1 MGNLFLSCKQIEA
14 DNYWWISYR
23 TKLNVVSLSQQN
35 SDKPTVFRFMA
46 KCLPLYMFTALSL
59 YHSIC
64 LPLYIFTA
72 LYVYRSSFSLEHIL
86 RVVPGS
92 WMIRIYNKNKNN
104 HLSVI
109 SQKGESQNGCFKKTK
124 HATISEKRM
133 FLTPWY
139 AYVRPFALLPTL
151 LGFKFSEK
159 VLRLGWRLA
168 FKAISWEVGL
178 RNCKVNFIEDSAW
191 SYRQCM
197 VLSTFLGVFCIRRFY
212 SLNSTPLRASF
223 LWNKRFLK

>member
-1 MGNLFLSCKQIEA
+1 M
-14 DNYWWISYR
+14 
-23 TKLNVVSLSQQN
+23 SLSQQN

-86 RVVPGS
+86 RVVPGF
-92 WMIRIYNKNKNN
+92 WMTRIYNKNKNN

-124 HATISEKRM
+124 HATISKKPT
-133 FLTPWY
+133 FLTLWY
-139 AYVRPFALLPTL
+139 ARVRISGSEMFVFRKIWCAMFSWNTGFEIRSFALLHW
-151 LGFKFSEK
+151 K
-159 VLRLGWRLA
+159 VLPI
-168 FKAISWEVGL
+168 F
-178 RNCKVNFIEDSAW
+178 
-191 SYRQCM
+191 
-197 VLSTFLGVFCIRRFY
+197 
-212 SLNSTPLRASF
+212 PL
-223 LWNKRFLK
+223 